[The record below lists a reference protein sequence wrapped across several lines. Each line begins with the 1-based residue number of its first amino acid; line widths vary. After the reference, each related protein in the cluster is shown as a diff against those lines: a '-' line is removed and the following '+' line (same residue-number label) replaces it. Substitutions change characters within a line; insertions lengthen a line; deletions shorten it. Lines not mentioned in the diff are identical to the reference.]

1 MFCLFSF
8 DFWVIWMIL
17 LCNHNHFDFLFFSLT
32 VQLSAYRQIDLLTLK
47 VIPLLGLG
55 LKNFLFSW
63 DPGLH
68 CPWGLPTDWLWQEMW
83 LVIIISIIMI
93 IITMIMIIIKMIMII
108 IISRTSIVISFTII
122 IQVVPGSDLVWN
134 AGRLPSLCFRDST
147 GKIIIITHRSSLWI
161 IIIIV
166 WLGDICKDL
175 EMANELRVSCRNT
188 NFRGGKGKKEEEKT
202 SQI

>member
-1 MFCLFSF
+1 
-8 DFWVIWMIL
+8 MIL
-17 LCNHNHFDFLFFSLT
+17 LCNHNHFDFLFFSST

-108 IISRTSIVISFTII
+108 IISRTSIVITFTII

-147 GKIIIITHRSSLWI
+147 GKIIIIITDHHCESSSSLS
-161 IIIIV
+161 
-166 WLGDICKDL
+166 D
-175 EMANELRVSCRNT
+175 
-188 NFRGGKGKKEEEKT
+188 
-202 SQI
+202 